1 MRKVT
6 KTEVEKLYDFTRKHY
21 VEYYDLQTELVD
33 HLANG
38 IEMRWQENPH
48 LQFEENL
55 QTEFKKF
62 GVFGFSEVVEKRKAA
77 MEKKYFKL
85 IFSEIKLIL
94 KQPNYLFCFVGLI
107 LICRFTLEANKGAYM
122 LSGAALVFFIL
133 AFVKRQKVFYKKKKT
148 DGHVFLLEEIIQN
161 TGGLAVVFIFP
172 FNGLSLFTTSNG
184 NIENEPAQWLFAL
197 LISFLTLLAYACFY
211 TLPKKK
217 EEILE
222 KAYPER
228 ALRRNSE

>member
-6 KTEVEKLYDFTRKHY
+6 KAEIEKLYDFTRKHY

-38 IEMRWQENPH
+38 MEARWQENPH

-62 GVFGFSEVVEKRKAA
+62 GIFGFSEVVEKRKAA

-94 KQPNYLFCFVGLI
+94 KQPNYLFCFVALI
-107 LICRFTLEANKGAYM
+107 LICRFTLEVKNGAYL
-122 LSGAALVFFIL
+122 LSGAALVFLIL
-133 AFVKRQKVFYKKKKT
+133 AFVKRQKVFFKKKKT
-148 DGHVFLLEEIIQN
+148 DDRVFLLEEIIQN
-161 TGGLAVVFIFP
+161 TGGLAIIFIFP
-172 FNGLSLFTTSNG
+172 FNGLSLFTNSNG
-184 NIENEPAQWLFAL
+184 NIENGTAQWIFAL
-197 LISFLTLLAYACFY
+197 LMAFLALLAYTCFY
-211 TLPKKK
+211 TLPQKK
-217 EEILE
+217 EKILE
-222 KAYPER
+222 KTYPQRKMTE
-228 ALRRNSE
+228 